1 MGTGE
6 DSQNSIL
13 KGILQN
19 GASFNY
25 PGSFN
30 YPTYTVNYQHS
41 CCQLSVKLLSS
52 ISNCVVYTS
61 TCTCLSIFQSYS

>member
-25 PGSFN
+25 PGSLN
-30 YPTYTVNYQHS
+30 YQTYTVNYQHS
-41 CCQLSVKLLSS
+41 CCQLSVAFVNYQLL
-52 ISNCVVYTS
+52 
-61 TCTCLSIFQSYS
+61 

>member
-30 YPTYTVNYQHS
+30 YQTYTVNYQ
-41 CCQLSVKLLSS
+41 
-52 ISNCVVYTS
+52 
-61 TCTCLSIFQSYS
+61 

>member
-30 YPTYTVNYQHS
+30 YQTYTVILSTIAVVNY
-41 CCQLSVKLLSS
+41 
-52 ISNCVVYTS
+52 
-61 TCTCLSIFQSYS
+61 